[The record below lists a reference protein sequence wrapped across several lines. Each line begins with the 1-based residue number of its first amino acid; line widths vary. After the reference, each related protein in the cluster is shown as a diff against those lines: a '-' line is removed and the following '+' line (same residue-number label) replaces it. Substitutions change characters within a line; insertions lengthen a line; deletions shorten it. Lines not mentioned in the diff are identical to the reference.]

1 MGEWFVPYLTSSDP
15 LASYR
20 WYCLTGRSIFLL
32 ESSAFPAL
40 DLPVSLTAQSWL
52 GDLYS
57 TIPALAIVLGFGV
70 PALFRDYIGRPR
82 QTIYRLVLTG
92 SPNLE
97 LPLASFQV
105 RRNTNQD
112 WLECV
117 VPIPDSATVAA
128 INARTAGDLVI
139 MRGVRLDDGEMIDE
153 MVRVSFDGL
162 RMDVGARS
170 SSATLSGS
178 ATVAATPKTRTL
190 RGISYRA
197 FDDGRRR
204 IRCEVDTYLS
214 PGDTADCGGGETLL
228 VEDMSYQ
235 VSPQSAIMEIA
246 EARS

>member
-1 MGEWFVPYLTSSDP
+1 MVYVCVIT
-15 LASYR
+15 
-20 WYCLTGRSIFLL
+20 
-32 ESSAFPAL
+32 
-40 DLPVSLTAQSWL
+40 V
-52 GDLYS
+52 
-57 TIPALAIVLGFGV
+57 V
-70 PALFRDYIGRPR
+70 RPR